1 MKDLI
6 IFDFM
11 NVFHKQ
17 ERTFIINSSQ
27 FIFEQAIQLFP
38 LKYFIPSINSEPF
51 ICYFKSFI
59 SSE

>member
-17 ERTFIINSSQ
+17 IRPFIIYSSQ
-27 FIFEQAIQLFP
+27 FIFEQAIQLFF
-38 LKYFIPSINSEPF
+38 LNYFILSINSEPF
-51 ICYFKSFI
+51 I
-59 SSE
+59 